1 MPFLASNINKEKYSC
16 FWVTEILNK
25 TRKLISDYKVTFWS
39 ILLSSF
45 DFHEKKFLWSDLLHN
60 YQIFCKISLKFVKEI
75 WSHCIYIKLGIF
87 WMFTVLPMFFEHVQI
102 VLSLRFRIQNS
113 GFTIQDSKFKI
124 KKEKYENTF
133 QKKYQIWE
141 NQSICPH
148 SSITKLLFV
157 EKFALSIAGVFHENS
172 LSVSYV
178 AFCTLKKSVLVT
190 HWIYVLGSH
199 NCNHQ

>member
-113 GFTIQDSKFKI
+113 GSRIQNSRLKKKSMKIHFKKSTRFEKI
-124 KKEKYENTF
+124 KVF
-133 QKKYQIWE
+133 VHIVLL
-141 NQSICPH
+141 QSFYLSKNLH
-148 SSITKLLFV
+148 SPLQGFFTKIPWVLAMWPFV
-157 EKFALSIAGVFHENS
+157 P
-172 LSVSYV
+172 
-178 AFCTLKKSVLVT
+178 
-190 HWIYVLGSH
+190 
-199 NCNHQ
+199 